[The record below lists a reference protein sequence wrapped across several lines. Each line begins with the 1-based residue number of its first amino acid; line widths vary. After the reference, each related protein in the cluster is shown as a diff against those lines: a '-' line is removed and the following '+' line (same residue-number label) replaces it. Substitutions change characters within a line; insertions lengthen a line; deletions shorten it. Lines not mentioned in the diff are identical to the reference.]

1 MIRIELNRKLFHNLN
16 RHDNPAFYIFHFPNW
31 NISKILNIFTPRG
44 KTLHILGDKKNK
56 SCDKSRVLVLFT
68 CIGILVGQQASS
80 TAAVGSLDFADNSLS
95 GEKKETSIFRFLF
108 RINNNK
114 TTSTEILSTINWVDS
129 ESEPLALTMG

>member
-1 MIRIELNRKLFHNLN
+1 MRFTFFTSK
-16 RHDNPAFYIFHFPNW
+16 P
-31 NISKILNIFTPRG
+31 ISILDIFTPRG
-44 KTLHILGDKKNK
+44 KTLHILGDEENK
-56 SCDKSRVLVLFT
+56 SCEKSRVLLLFT

-114 TTSTEILSTINWVDS
+114 TTSTEIFSTINWVDS
-129 ESEPLALTMG
+129 ESEPFPLTMG

>member
-1 MIRIELNRKLFHNLN
+1 M
-16 RHDNPAFYIFHFPNW
+16 
-31 NISKILNIFTPRG
+31 
-44 KTLHILGDKKNK
+44 HILGDEENK
-56 SCDKSRVLVLFT
+56 SCEKSRVLLLFT

-129 ESEPLALTMG
+129 ESEPFALTKG

>member
-1 MIRIELNRKLFHNLN
+1 M
-16 RHDNPAFYIFHFPNW
+16 
-31 NISKILNIFTPRG
+31 
-44 KTLHILGDKKNK
+44 HILGDEENK
-56 SCDKSRVLVLFT
+56 SCKKSWVLSLFK
-68 CIGILVGQQASS
+68 CIGILVGQQTSS